1 VITPSPL
8 YRPEII
14 IRDEATVSFNTG
26 TNAKI
31 QHIMR
36 TDFKDSNFITM
47 THCINTIF
55 DNDNILVMDDG
66 QAVEFDDPIRG
77 ILVRD
82 LVDANNT

>member
-1 VITPSPL
+1 VIAPSLL

-14 IRDEATVSFNTG
+14 IMDEATVSFNTG

-31 QHIMR
+31 QRIMR
-36 TDFKDSNFITM
+36 TDFKDSTFITM
-47 THCINTIF
+47 THHINTIF